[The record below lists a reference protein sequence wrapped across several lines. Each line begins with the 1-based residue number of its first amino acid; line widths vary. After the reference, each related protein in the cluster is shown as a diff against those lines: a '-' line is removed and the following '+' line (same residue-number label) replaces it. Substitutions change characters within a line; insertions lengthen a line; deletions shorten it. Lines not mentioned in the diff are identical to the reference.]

1 MESAIFEPA
10 WGGPLDGTKKTPQ
23 TKVTRAPPSPRPV
36 PPPMFGGLAGAP
48 KSSLRAAWPASQHVG
63 KPASQPI
70 EPRQRRQRA
79 GGTPTI
85 SQLSV
90 SSAGRPTSQA
100 RQPDSQPD
108 GQPDNH
114 RQPASQPASHGNVAG
129 WAPHISS
136 RFSFIFVLLAPLFKA
151 KVFRKQFSNNCQT
164 LSSAD
169 VCPYALSQALP
180 PIHLHFSS
188 ISALL
193 APLFTAK
200 ALCNQFPNSCQTLS
214 PADVCRHAPSQALP
228 LYDVH
233 VSPKL
238 SVHFLSPGPFTSGA
252 RLRARLP
259 KPRSPTP
266 EPRSPAPKSRR
277 PTPKPRSPTASSKP
291 KPATTKPSPKMT
303 KPSHKTSKPNL
314 LREARPLPVFG
325 TAFWDPF

>member
-1 MESAIFEPA
+1 MES
-10 WGGPLDGTKKTPQ
+10 Q
-23 TKVTRAPPSPRPV
+23 
-36 PPPMFGGLAGAP
+36 
-48 KSSLRAAWPASQHVG
+48 PASQLNRDSDVSEPEARPLYHSCLCPR
-63 KPASQPI
+63 PA
-70 EPRQRRQRA
+70 
-79 GGTPTI
+79 G
-85 SQLSV
+85 QL
-90 SSAGRPTSQA
+90 AK
-100 RQPDSQPD
+100 PDSQTASQTASQTTTD
-108 GQPDNH
+108 S
-114 RQPASQPASHGNVAG
+114 RPASQPAMEMWRAG
-129 WAPHISS
+129 PLTFHPV
-136 RFSFIFVLLAPLFKA
+136 FSFIFVLLAPLFKA

-200 ALCNQFPNSCQTLS
+200 ALCKQFPNSCQTLS

-314 LREARPLPVFG
+314 LRGAQPLPVFG
-325 TAFWDPF
+325 TAFWDPFWAHPMVPPNPAEVC